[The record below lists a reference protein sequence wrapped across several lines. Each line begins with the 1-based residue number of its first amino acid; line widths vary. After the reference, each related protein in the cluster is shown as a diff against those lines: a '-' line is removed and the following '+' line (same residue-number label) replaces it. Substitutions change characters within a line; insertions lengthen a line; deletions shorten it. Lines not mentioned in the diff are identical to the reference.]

1 MGTSLVNTRSQ
12 DMAFVASR
20 VARAASHRGGSG
32 GLFENRLVNTFDPW
46 LHRFSVP
53 SPSEAQHRA
62 TVNVR
67 WAAKSAKYNS
77 TVAPWGAVGLVVGYF
92 FIHGAL
98 PDSLRIFG

>member
-46 LHRFSVP
+46 LHRTSVP
-53 SPSEAQHRA
+53 SAGEVQHRA
-62 TVNVR
+62 TVNAR
-67 WAAKSAKYNS
+67 WMAKSLKYNS
-77 TVAPWGAVGLVVGYF
+77 SMLPWGVAAIIVGYF
-92 FIHGAL
+92 FIQQAL
-98 PDSLRIFG
+98 PDSLRIA